1 MIPEIASAIGQ
12 GAQSLQ
18 NLGQT
23 GWQMDFNRDESK
35 KARDF
40 NFMMATRKY
49 QLAMADMR
57 AAGLN
62 PMLAAS
68 GGGFSPASASSSGAA
83 SIGGMASAP
92 DYVEGSN
99 RTKRTEQDI
108 KQSDQ
113 MIKQSEALTDQ
124 IAANEKFLDEKS
136 ITERAQQKFLA
147 ANTQLTHSNAVNAML
162 QSGKIEADIAY
173 LAERMET
180 ERTQQKLNKA
190 NASFIGNKDAAIQ
203 PLADFLRG
211 ADVSTSAYDIGEFL
225 QPDNLQNAAGTHL
238 WQAGQVFEG
247 AKKAFL
253 DFDKTM
259 KSKHRRK

>member
-18 NLGQT
+18 NLAQT

-68 GGGFSPASASSSGAA
+68 GGGFSPASASAGAA
-83 SIGGMASAP
+83 SIGGMSSAP
-92 DYVEGSN
+92 DYLEGTN

-108 KQSDQ
+108 KHSDQ
-113 MIKQSEALTDQ
+113 MIKQSEALADQ
-124 IAANEKFLDEKS
+124 IAANERFLDEKAN
-136 ITERAQQKFLA
+136 TERIQQDFLKSQKNLVD
-147 ANTQLTHSNAVNAML
+147 ANTLNASQQFWKIAADIDYVSERLNTEKSLQEMYRSNARSTNA
-162 QSGKIEADIAY
+162 K
-173 LAERMET
+173 T
-180 ERTQQKLNKA
+180 E
-190 NASFIGNKDAAIQ
+190 FID
-203 PLADFLRG
+203 PLASFLRG
-211 ADVSTSAYDIGEFL
+211 ADISTMAQDVGEVLNPNTLIHRIGE
-225 QPDNLQNAAGTHL
+225 
-238 WQAGQVFEG
+238 W
-247 AKKAFL
+247 
-253 DFDKTM
+253 FDKKMQERFQQQRGT
-259 KSKHRRK
+259 K

>member
-18 NLGQT
+18 NLAQT

-35 KARDF
+35 KSRDF

-62 PMLAAS
+62 PLLAAS
-68 GGGFSPASASSSGAA
+68 GGGFSPASASAGAA

-99 RTKRTEQDI
+99 RTKRTVQDI
-108 KQSDQ
+108 KQSEQ
-113 MIKQSEALTDQ
+113 MIKQSEALADQ
-124 IAANEKFLDEKS
+124 IAANERFLDEKA
-136 ITERAQQKFLA
+136 ITERAQQKFLS

-180 ERTQQKLNKA
+180 ERTQQRLNKA
-190 NASFIGNKDAAIQ
+190 NASFVGNKDAAIQ
-203 PLADFLRG
+203 PLAEFLRG
-211 ADVSTSAYDIGEFL
+211 ADVSTSANEIGQFF
-225 QPDNLQNAAGTHL
+225 QPENLENAAKTHV
-238 WQAGQVFEG
+238 WQAGQVFDR
-247 AKKAFL
+247 AKKAFS
-253 DFDKTM
+253 DFDNAM

>member
-1 MIPEIASAIGQ
+1 MIPEIASALGQ
-12 GAQSLQ
+12 GVQSLQ

-23 GWQMDFNRDESK
+23 GWQMDFNRDEAK
-35 KARDF
+35 KGRDF

-68 GGGFSPASASSSGAA
+68 GGGFSPASASAGAA

-99 RTKRTEQDI
+99 RTKRTAQDI

-113 MIKQSEALTDQ
+113 MIRQSEALTDQ

-136 ITERAQQKFLA
+136 ITERAQQKFIA

-180 ERTQQKLNKA
+180 ERTQQELNKA
-190 NASFIGNKDAAIQ
+190 NASFVGNKDAAIQ

-211 ADVSTSAYDIGEFL
+211 ADVSTSAYDVGEFL
-225 QPDNLQNAAGTHL
+225 QPENLQNAVGTHV
-238 WQAGQVFEG
+238 WQAGQLFDR
-247 AKKAFL
+247 AKSAFYE
-253 DFDKTM
+253 FDKTM